1 MAVTM
6 KNRPFKIPGLWL
18 LDRSGAVKIDPGRIT
33 YCYHNKDVTRI
44 VYSGGYHTSVH
55 VPLKKLEEKLPGKI
69 FFRCHR
75 NYLINLNQA
84 FEGTFENNVLKL
96 PGRRTV
102 PVARRKKARLLLM
115 LGQIARERGVN

>member
-1 MAVTM
+1 M

-44 VYSGGYHTSVH
+44 VYSGGYHTSVQ
-55 VPLKKLEEKLPGKI
+55 VPLKKLEDKLRREN

-75 NYLINLNQA
+75 NYLINLDHA
-84 FEGTFENNVLKL
+84 SEGTFENGFLKF
-96 PGRRTV
+96 PGRQIV

-115 LGQIARERGVN
+115 LDRIVREGGVSA